1 MEDVTTSLTVNIH
14 GECWMSE
21 DEELDLLKRRRML
34 EMRRRYLEQQ
44 SKAKAEAEASKKPKE
59 SKEPEK
65 ILKDV
70 FVGRAWEV
78 WEAAKSQYPQASE
91 EVGKAIVAARQSGKL
106 REKISG
112 EQLYWLFQRLGFRVR
127 LQTHIRILE
136 SGEVKSIAQKLKEG

>member
-1 MEDVTTSLTVNIH
+1 
-14 GECWMSE
+14 MSE

-34 EMRRRYLEQQ
+34 ELRRRYLEQQ
-44 SKAKAEAEASKKPKE
+44 SKAKAEAEVSKKPEE
-59 SKEPEK
+59 SVEPEK
-65 ILKDV
+65 VLKDV

-78 WEAAKSQYPQASE
+78 WETAKVQYPQAAG